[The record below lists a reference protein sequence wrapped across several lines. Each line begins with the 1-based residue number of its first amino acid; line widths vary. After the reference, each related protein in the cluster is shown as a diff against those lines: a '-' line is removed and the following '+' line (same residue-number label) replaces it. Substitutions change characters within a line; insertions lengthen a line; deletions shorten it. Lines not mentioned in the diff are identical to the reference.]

1 MKIVLYVPK
10 KFDMF
15 IMNEVQT
22 EKQCST
28 WQKSG
33 AFFVEKFMKKKK
45 EKETLKQRLDREE
58 IGIWKDK
65 NKKNPPRQTS
75 SGVRFY

>member
-1 MKIVLYVPK
+1 MFGMFGGKCAI
-10 KFDMF
+10 F

-22 EKQCST
+22 EKQCSA

-58 IGIWKDK
+58 LEIWRDK
-65 NKKNPPRQTS
+65 SKKNPPRQTS
-75 SGVRFY
+75 SGVRIY